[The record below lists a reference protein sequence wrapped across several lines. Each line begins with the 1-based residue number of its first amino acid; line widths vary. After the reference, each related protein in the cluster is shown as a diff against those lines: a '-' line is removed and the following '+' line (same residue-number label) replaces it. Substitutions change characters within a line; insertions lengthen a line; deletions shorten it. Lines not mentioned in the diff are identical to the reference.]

1 MTLIDLCFCSE
12 RDKRMLRNCNG
23 FSILEV
29 IGALS
34 IFLVVTIVMLP
45 IMIKT
50 YEERSI
56 LDYKREALV
65 LLHNE
70 TQSYLY
76 DIGYEAVTKEIETGR
91 RTYFLTL
98 DGEAAL
104 VKLCVH
110 WEVPWNKKGKV
121 CNYAKK

>member
-1 MTLIDLCFCSE
+1 
-12 RDKRMLRNCNG
+12 MLRNCRG

-29 IGALS
+29 IGALA
-34 IFLVVTIVMLP
+34 IFLVVIMVMLP
-45 IMIKT
+45 ILIKT

-70 TQSYLY
+70 TESYLY
-76 DIGYEAVTKEIETGR
+76 DQSDTVTKEIVTGR
-91 RTYFLTL
+91 RTFLFTI
-98 DGEAAL
+98 DGESSFE
-104 VKLCVH
+104 KLCVH

-121 CNYAKK
+121 CGYAKK

>member
-1 MTLIDLCFCSE
+1 MMLIDLCFYLE

-34 IFLVVTIVMLP
+34 IFLVVIMLMLP
-45 IMIKT
+45 ILIKT

-56 LDYKREALV
+56 LDYKKEALV

-70 TQSYLY
+70 KESYLY
-76 DIGYEAVTKEIETGR
+76 DHGYEAITKEIVNGR
-91 RTYFLTL
+91 RTYLLTF
-98 DGEAAL
+98 DGEAPL
-104 VKLCVH
+104 IKLCVH
-110 WEVPWNKKGKV
+110 WEVPWDKKGKV
-121 CNYAKK
+121 CGYAKK

>member
-1 MTLIDLCFCSE
+1 
-12 RDKRMLRNCNG
+12 MLRNCKG

-34 IFLVVTIVMLP
+34 IFLVVIMVMLP
-45 IMIKT
+45 FLIKT

-70 TQSYLY
+70 TESYLY
-76 DIGYEAVTKEIETGR
+76 DYGYEPVTKEIITGKR
-91 RTYFLTL
+91 IYLFTL
-98 DGEAAL
+98 DGESSL
-104 VKLCVH
+104 EKLCVH

-121 CNYAKK
+121 CGYAKK